1 MWSVPQLP
9 DQIRRAILAHAE
21 NCVPNE
27 CCGLLAIDSEGRFR
41 FAYPLSNADPSP
53 VSYTI
58 DPDEH
63 FQAMR
68 HAESVAWEIAGV
80 FHSHPSGTAMPSMID
95 VQSALE
101 PDWMYLIA
109 APGEIRGFY
118 IRNGVIEEIALD

>member
-1 MWSVPQLP
+1 V
-9 DQIRRAILAHAE
+9 I
-21 NCVPNE
+21 
-27 CCGLLAIDSEGRFR
+27 R
-41 FAYPLSNADPSP
+41 FAYPLTNADPSP

-68 HAESVAWEIAGV
+68 HAETMGWEIGGA
-80 FHSHPSGTAMPSMID
+80 FHSHPDGTAMPSMID

-109 APGEIRGFY
+109 SPDEIRAFS
-118 IRNGVIEEIALD
+118 IRSGEIEEIELG